1 MKIVRK
7 LVACVLIIYAA
18 LLAASGLL
26 GMGQGRLMTVGC
38 FLMVIGAAF
47 IVAALIRLLKKK
59 DGSAQTCGIG
69 LAVSWTGTCLV
80 GAAGEFNILH
90 HAARLALNALL
101 YYIYSRVQLT
111 PAEIQYAAAHAKP
124 SRLLAPFRKLQQV
137 PMSPEEK
144 QTANGKKTSGKKT
157 SHKRK

>member
-7 LVACVLIIYAA
+7 LIAFVLIVYAV

-26 GMGQGRLMTVGC
+26 GMGQGKLMTVGC
-38 FLMVIGAAF
+38 ILMVIGAAF
-47 IVAALIRLLKKK
+47 IIAALIRLLKKK

-69 LAVSWTGTCLV
+69 LALSWAGTCLV
-80 GAAGEFNILH
+80 GAAGEFNMLH

-101 YYIYSRVQLT
+101 YYAYSRVQLT

-124 SRLLAPFRKLQQV
+124 SRLLAPFRKLRQV
-137 PMSPEEK
+137 PGSPDEK
-144 QTANGKKTSGKKT
+144 KTNGKKASGKKT

>member
-1 MKIVRK
+1 MKIMRK
-7 LVACVLIIYAA
+7 LIAFVLIIYAV

-38 FLMVIGAAF
+38 FLMVIGGAF
-47 IVAALIRLLKKK
+47 IIAALIRLLKKK

-90 HAARLALNALL
+90 HAARLALNAVL
-101 YYIYSRVQLT
+101 YYAYSRVQLT

-124 SRLLAPFRKLQQV
+124 SRVLAPFRKLRQV
-137 PMSPEEK
+137 PMGPDEK
-144 QTANGKKTSGKKT
+144 KANGRKAAGKKT

>member
-7 LVACVLIIYAA
+7 LIAFVLIIYAA

-38 FLMVIGAAF
+38 LLMVIGGAF

-101 YYIYSRVQLT
+101 YYAYTRVQLT

-124 SRLLAPFRKLQQV
+124 SRLLAPFRKLRQV
-137 PMSPEEK
+137 PMGPAEK
-144 QTANGKKTSGKKT
+144 KETGKTTSNKKTA
-157 SHKRK
+157 HKQK